1 MLDKK
6 VIETLQT
13 VFYSKDFNMASL
25 MKFKKKLKELNINVP
40 NADIK
45 YFYDGQQVVQVMRP
59 FHKLDKSQRKG
70 QIPHTAVGEKVY
82 IDTMFLSKFNFL
94 LVTCIDGFSRFA
106 YARAFKYSRSEDPEY
121 SSTITSKKTAETLYD
136 FQKKLM
142 GLGYNIKT
150 VVHDAGSEFQKYF
163 KTYLEENK
171 INDIT
176 TDTGD
181 KLQTSIIERLNYSMR
196 LLIEKYV
203 SVYGSKNLIGK
214 IPQLVDAYNGTYHT
228 KLKHTPQEVISSE
241 TIQKELQNKGK
252 EYKSKSIEGNL
263 KVGDDVRQYIKKE
276 DDVFNKLSP
285 NFSETIYKIE
295 SYNKRNGK
303 YKVNNKL
310 FTENQLL
317 KVTHVIPFDPKNTKQ
332 AKKQQKALSKIQ
344 DYLTAPKA
352 KEPEGRVTRSK
363 AKVT

>member
-25 MKFKKKLKELNINVP
+25 MKFKKKLKELDINIP
-40 NADIK
+40 SADVK

-59 FHKLDKSQRKG
+59 FHKLDKTQRKG
-70 QIPHTAVGEKVY
+70 QIPHDFVGEKVY
-82 IDTMFLSKFNFL
+82 LDTMFLSKFNFL
-94 LVTCIDGFSRFA
+94 LVTVIDGFSRYA
-106 YARAFKYSRSEDPEY
+106 YARAFKYNRSEDPEY
-121 SSTITSKKTAETLYD
+121 SSTVTSKKTADTLYD
-136 FQKKLM
+136 FQRKLM
-142 GLGYNIKT
+142 ELGYNIKT

-163 KTYLEENK
+163 KVYLEENN
-171 INDIT
+171 INNIT
-176 TDTGD
+176 TDVGD

-203 SVYGSKNLIGK
+203 SVYGKKNLIGK
-214 IPQLVDAYNGTYHT
+214 IPQLVDAYNSTYHT
-228 KLKHTPQEVISSE
+228 KLKYTPQQVITDPEV
-241 TIQKELQNKGK
+241 QKELQTKGK

-263 KVGDDVRQYIKKE
+263 KVGDDVRTLIKKE

-285 NFSETIYKIE
+285 NFSESIYKIE

-303 YKVNNKL
+303 YRVNNKL

-344 DYLTAPKA
+344 DYLTASKA
-352 KEPEGRVTRSK
+352 KQPEGRTTRSK
-363 AKVT
+363 TKVT